1 MTRTT
6 NHNWLIKFGHVLML
20 LMLITNMHAQQYS
33 NPSSASSVD
42 MSSQAQDNQSMA
54 PPTEKIEP
62 VTLKDLGVDSSIADD
77 AFNSVAQT
85 VSPLSPDQAMT
96 IRHLWNES
104 QRMTTF
110 RGSAPPEPVNRSK
123 VISLDNGRLPT
134 VVRLSAGYVSVIS
147 FYDSTGAIW
156 PVRGYD
162 IGNPTSVNIVWNEGT
177 REEETAGES
186 FANTLLLQAQTL
198 YKTTNLVVML
208 RGLNTPV
215 ILELIPGQQQVD
227 YRMDIQVPMRGPL
240 AKATDTTDS
249 ISPNQVNGD
258 LVNLINNIP
267 PVKSVQAHVTGG
279 DAQAWIHRKRL
290 LVRTPLELISPAW
303 TSKVNGANGRIHVY
317 ELPLTSSLI
326 ALKNGEIV
334 KLNIE
339 GI

>member
-1 MTRTT
+1 MIQTRLHNWFRKTAQLLMMLAVFVNAQAQYTT
-6 NHNWLIKFGHVLML
+6 NN
-20 LMLITNMHAQQYS
+20 N
-33 NPSSASSVD
+33 NESAMSDSQSTSLVD
-42 MSSQAQDNQSMA
+42 AQAQK
-54 PPTEKIEP
+54 KIEP

-77 AFNSVAQT
+77 AFNAVAQT

-123 VISLDNGRLPT
+123 VVSLDNGRLPT

-177 REEETAGES
+177 REEEAAGES

-240 AKATDTTDS
+240 AKAMDTTDT

-279 DAQAWIHRKRL
+279 DAQAWIHKKRL

>member
-1 MTRTT
+1 MIVKRLQTWLTRTC
-6 NHNWLIKFGHVLML
+6 LAL
-20 LMLITNMHAQQYS
+20 LMLASTVCVYAQADEVEQT
-33 NPSSASSVD
+33 
-42 MSSQAQDNQSMA
+42 QAATAQA
-54 PPTEKIEP
+54 ATEHTADDRIEP
-62 VTLKDLGVDSSIADD
+62 VTLTDLGIDASIAND
-77 AFNSVAQT
+77 AFDAVAQT

-104 QRMTTF
+104 QRMTTY

-123 VISLDNGRLPT
+123 IISLDNGKLPT
-134 VVRLSAGYVSVIS
+134 VIRLSAGYVSVIS

-156 PVRGYD
+156 PIRGYD
-162 IGNPTSVNIVWNEGT
+162 IGNPSSVNIVWNEGT
-177 REEETAGES
+177 REEETSGES
-186 FANTLLLQAQTL
+186 YANTLLLQAQTL

-227 YRMDIQVPMRGPL
+227 YRMDIQVPTRGPL
-240 AKATDTTDS
+240 AKRADTSDQ
-249 ISPNQVNGD
+249 ISPNEVRGY
-258 LVNLINNIP
+258 LVDLINNIP
-267 PVKSVQAHVTGG
+267 PKKSVQAHVTGG
-279 DAQAWIHRKRL
+279 DAQAWVYQKKL
-290 LVRTPLELISPAW
+290 LIRTPLEIISPAW
-303 TSKVNGANGRIHVY
+303 TSKLNGANGQIHVY